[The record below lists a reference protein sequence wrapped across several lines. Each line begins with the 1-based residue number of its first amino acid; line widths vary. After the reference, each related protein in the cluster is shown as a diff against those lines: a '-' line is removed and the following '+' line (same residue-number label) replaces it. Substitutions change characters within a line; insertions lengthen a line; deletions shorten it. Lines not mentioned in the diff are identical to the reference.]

1 MKAAPFNF
9 EPEFIT
15 FICVLKYNYI
25 SLIKKSIFK
34 NRKCVIQFGK
44 KISTNKLTVKI
55 SNLSFKI
62 ATFIAC

>member
-25 SLIKKSIFK
+25 SLIKKSIL
-34 NRKCVIQFGK
+34 RKCVIQFGK